1 MRKPILTLLALAA
14 LVAASLALA
23 AAGGAVTGRAA
34 RSKTVRLTADNTFNP
49 KSIRIRRGITVKWVW
64 RGGTHNVKGRGF
76 RSRDRSRVGT
86 TYRHKFRRR
95 GTFHIVCTI
104 HQTIGM
110 KMTVR
115 VR

>member
-1 MRKPILTLLALAA
+1 MRKAILTLLALAA

-34 RSKTVRLTADNTFNP
+34 RSKTVRLTANNTFKP
-49 KSIRIRRGITVKWVW
+49 KSIRIGRGTTVKWVW
-64 RGGTHNVKGRGF
+64 RGGFHNVTGRRF
-76 RSRDRSRVGT
+76 HSRTTARVGA

-95 GTFHIVCTI
+95 GTFRIVCTI